1 MRLHDIR
8 GLLLTTSLLLLPLP
22 ARAFDLRA
30 DAPAAPAGTCATND
44 QCGKDE
50 FCSRLFG
57 RCGESGKCEERPKD
71 CTERGKV
78 LVKPV
83 CGCDNQS
90 YDNACLAAISGTSV
104 QHAGRCAP

>member
-1 MRLHDIR
+1 MRRRAVSGFFLF
-8 GLLLTTSLLLLPLP
+8 SFLLLLPM
-22 ARAFDLRA
+22 AGSGATFDFLA
-30 DAPAAPAGTCATND
+30 ETPAGICSANE

-104 QHAGRCAP
+104 QHAGKCAP